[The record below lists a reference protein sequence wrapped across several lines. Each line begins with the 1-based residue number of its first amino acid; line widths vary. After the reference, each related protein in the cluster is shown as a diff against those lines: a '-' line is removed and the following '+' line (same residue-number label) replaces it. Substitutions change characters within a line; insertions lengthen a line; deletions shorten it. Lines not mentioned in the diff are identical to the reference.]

1 MAISATQ
8 IATSNTLENF
18 RQQFNNLQTDVNGL
32 ESGTLTFSSVSA
44 TTTST
49 SALNILEDGT
59 IVFEGA
65 TDNTNET
72 TLTVTDPTAD
82 RTITLPDAT
91 GTVFLTGTTDT
102 AIFTD
107 KTALSSGDV
116 VSGTD
121 VLLIADVSATTLKKI
136 TVDNVFSSVGGLA
149 SVAGDSTPQLGGD
162 LDLNGNSIVT
172 TSNADINLTPNGT
185 GDVVLA
191 GDTVKVGDSGA
202 AATLT
207 SNGAGALTVT
217 TGGATDLTLSTNSGT
232 NSGTIVITD
241 GANGDITLTPNGTG
255 DVVLAGDTI
264 TVGDAGAAATLTSSG
279 AGALTVT
286 TGGAADLVLNT
297 NSGTNS
303 SAITITDAA
312 NGNISASLNGT
323 AVFNVDGT
331 NGIDMESGAI
341 SIKNSGSES
350 YIRFYCESSNA
361 HYTQLQASPHSSYSG
376 DVTVVLPFTATN
388 LVGDDTTN
396 TLTNKTLTSA
406 QVNTA
411 ILPASADGATLGSA
425 TKEFSDLFL
434 ADGGTIQFGNDQEIT
449 LTHVADSGLTLK
461 HASTSDDKFPLL
473 SLAAGDNDIAANDVL
488 GRIAFIAPDEG
499 AGTDA
504 ILNAGVIDVFSEGN
518 FAADNNAASM
528 RFVTGNSAAA
538 GTDGGSLILGSTG
551 NLTLKDL
558 RTADGSSPTITLQSG
573 DTDIAAND
581 VLGTINFQA
590 PDEGTGTDAIL
601 VAAGIEA
608 VSEGDFAAD
617 ANATKLSFKT
627 AASAAAAETMALSSG
642 GNLTVAGTIT
652 PTGAITSNAGVV
664 VDNITIDG
672 TEIDLSSGD
681 LTLDVA
687 GDIILDA
694 AGEEV
699 IFKDG
704 STNVGHASLDSDNF
718 TFKSLVSDKDI
729 IFQGND
735 GGTGITA
742 LTLDMSAAGG
752 ATFNDDVTAFS
763 DERLKTDIETIENGL
778 EKLMKLRGVTYKR
791 TDREDAKVQMGVIA
805 QEVEEVVPEVVKT
818 ADDEMGTKSVD
829 YGKLTALLIE
839 SVKELGEVVASDVQ
853 RIEKQM
859 ESLKNY
865 VYDNLSSYGED
876 IKELKKMHSKDGH
889 VGDHDHE

>member
-1 MAISATQ
+1 MAISASQ
-8 IATSNTLENF
+8 IATTNTLEQL
-18 RQQFNNLQTDVNGL
+18 RVQFNNLQTDVNGL

-65 TDNTNET
+65 TDDGFET
-72 TLTVTDPTAD
+72 ILTVADPTAD

-91 GTVFLTGTTDT
+91 GTVFLTNTTAT
-102 AIFTD
+102 AVLTD
-107 KTALSSGDV
+107 KTAISSGDV
-116 VSGTD
+116 ASGTD
-121 VLLIADVSATTLKKI
+121 VLLLADVDAGELKKV
-136 TVDNVFSSVGGLA
+136 TVDNIFSSVGGLA

-217 TGGATDLTLSTNSGT
+217 TGGTEDLTLSTNSGT

-241 GANGDITLTPNGTG
+241 GANNNITLTPNGTG
-255 DVVLAGDTI
+255 DVVLAADTV
-264 TVGDAGAAATLTSSG
+264 TVGDAGAAATLSSSG

-297 NSGTNS
+297 NSGTDS
-303 SAITITDAA
+303 SSITITDAA
-312 NGNISASLNGT
+312 NGNISAALNGT
-323 AVFNVDGT
+323 GVFQIDGSD
-331 NGIDMESGAI
+331 GVEIQQGAI
-341 SIKNSGSES
+341 SIKNGGAQS
-350 YIRFYCESSNA
+350 YVRFYCESSNA
-361 HYTQLQASPHSSYSG
+361 HYVQLQAPAHSDFSG
-376 DVTVVLPFTATN
+376 DVTVTLPVGTATVAT
-388 LVGDDTTN
+388 LTLAE
-396 TLTNKTLTSA
+396 TLTNKTLTSP
-406 QVNTA
+406 QINTA

-461 HASTSDDKFPLL
+461 HAATADDKFPTL
-473 SLAAGDNDIAANDVL
+473 SLAAGDTDIAANDVL
-488 GRIAFIAPDEG
+488 GRVAFIAPDEG
-499 AGTDA
+499 TGTDA
-504 ILNAGVIDVFSEGN
+504 ILNAGVIDVFSEGD
-518 FAADNNAASM
+518 FAADSNAASM
-528 RFVTGNSAAA
+528 RFLTGNSAAA
-538 GTDGGSLILGSTG
+538 GTDGGSMILSSTG

-642 GNLTVAGTIT
+642 GNLTVAGTIV
-652 PTGAITSNAGVV
+652 PTGAITANAGVV

-687 GDIILDA
+687 ADIILDA
-694 AGEEV
+694 AGEHI

-704 STNVGHASLDSDNF
+704 STNVGHVHLDSDNL
-718 TFKSLVSDKDI
+718 TIKSLVQDKDI
-729 IFQGND
+729 ILKGED
-735 GGTGITA
+735 GTSTITA
-742 LTLDMSAAGG
+742 LTLDMSEAGA
-752 ATFNDDVTAFS
+752 ATFNNDVTAFS

-791 TDREDAKVQMGVIA
+791 NDVENAKMQMGVIA
-805 QEVEEVVPEVVKT
+805 QEIEEVVPEVVKT

-839 SVKELGEVVASDVQ
+839 SVKELGEVIASDVQ

-876 IKELKKMHSKDGH
+876 IKELKKMHSKNGH
-889 VGDHDHE
+889 VGDHDH